1 MFNKN
6 IYAKFC
12 TTFHIIPNDLILGI
26 VIKIKSYMKTLSK
39 ILNFKYIHET
49 LEIWSKQIPIHS

>member
-39 ILNFKYIHET
+39 IFEF
-49 LEIWSKQIPIHS
+49 